1 MFKIIFIKK
10 LYGTLKKTVK
20 SVRNTNSIKY
30 IIEKKKKK
38 RVDRRVKKKSLP
50 TRALR
55 WSGEELAVAAVRSL
69 NCLSFRLQ
77 LPDS

>member
-1 MFKIIFIKK
+1 MFKIIKK

-55 WSGEELAVAAVRSL
+55 WSGEESAVAAVPSL
-69 NCLSFRLQ
+69 NCLSFRPQ